1 MQDLL
6 LALALLLVIEGLLPA
21 VSPGGFRRTMQK
33 MTEVED
39 KHLRILGLFSMI
51 TGAVLLYFFR

>member
-21 VSPGGFRRTMQK
+21 ISPGSFRRTMQK

-39 KHLRILGLFSMI
+39 KHLRILGLLSMT